1 MCYNLLNGQ
10 KGRCGMGV
18 KFTSESEMERS
29 LINELVSGVSQ
40 WTYRADLKSEAD
52 LWNNFK
58 NKLENNNANVL
69 KEIPLTE
76 QEFQQVK
83 TQLTFPTF
91 VDAAKWLAGEN
102 GIAKVQ
108 VQRED
113 ASLA

>member
-52 LWNNFK
+52 LFSI
-58 NKLENNNANVL
+58 L
-69 KEIPLTE
+69 KINL
-76 QEFQQVK
+76 K
-83 TQLTFPTF
+83 TIMQM
-91 VDAAKWLAGEN
+91 
-102 GIAKVQ
+102 
-108 VQRED
+108 
-113 ASLA
+113 S